1 MDTKLNQEALFYHS
15 NIRPGKLEVNPSKA
29 CDSAYDLAL
38 AYSPGVAEPCRKI
51 AETPSD
57 VYKYTIKGN
66 LVAIITNG
74 TAVLGLGDLGALA
87 SKPVMEGKAM
97 LMKKYADINAFDIEL
112 NTTDI
117 DVFVRTVIT
126 MAPTFGAIN
135 LEDIKAPECFEI
147 EKRLIDALDIPIMH
161 DDQHGTAVVSA
172 AGLINACE
180 IAGKKLEN
188 IKLLVNGAGSAA
200 MACAEM
206 YISLGVKRDHIIML
220 DSKGV
225 ISTNRIDLDKYKQ
238 KFAINTNLK
247 TLEQA
252 VAGADVFVGL
262 SKGNIMTTAMVQSM
276 AENPIVFALANP
288 NPEIA
293 YNEAMKAKNG
303 ILYATG
309 RSDVPNQINNVLGF
323 PYIFRAALD
332 VRATKINAEMK
343 KAAVYALASL
353 AKEPYLSLD
362 PEKSISF
369 GKDYF
374 IPNLSDLRLMST
386 IAPAVAKA
394 AMESGVATLQIDD
407 FGAYAEELDKRIM
420 KKFTI
425 DNSQLIIH

>member
-1 MDTKLNQEALFYHS
+1 MDTKINEKALLYHQ
-15 NIRPGKLEVNPSKA
+15 NNRPGKLVVKPSKP
-29 CDSAYDLAL
+29 CNSSFDLAL

-51 AETPSD
+51 SKVPSE

-66 LVAIITNG
+66 LVAIVTNG

-126 MAPTFGAIN
+126 MSPTFGAIN

-147 EKRLIDALDIPIMH
+147 EKRLVDALDIPVMH

-172 AGLINACE
+172 AGLLNACE
-180 IAGKKLEN
+180 IAGKKLSA
-188 IKLLVNGAGSAA
+188 IKLVINGAGAAA
-200 MACAEM
+200 MACANM
-206 YISLGVKRDHIIML
+206 YMSLGVKQENVLML

-238 KFAINTNLK
+238 KFAVNTNLK

-252 VAGADVFVGL
+252 VEGADAFVGL
-262 SKGNIMTTAMVQSM
+262 SKGNIMTPKMVQSM
-276 AENPIVFALANP
+276 ADNPIVFALANP

-293 YNEAMKAKNG
+293 YNEAMKARLG
-303 ILYATG
+303 IIYASG
-309 RSDVPNQINNVLGF
+309 RSDIPNQINNVLGF

-332 VRATKINAEMK
+332 VRATTINPEMK
-343 KAAVYALASL
+343 KAAVFALSSL
-353 AKEPYLSLD
+353 AKEPFLD
-362 PEKSISF
+362 RDENIILPF
-369 GKDYF
+369 GRNYF
-374 IPNLSDLRLMST
+374 IPKPSDTRLMGT
-386 IAPAVAKA
+386 LVPAVAEA
-394 AMESGVATLQIDD
+394 AIKSGVAKHYISD
-407 FGAYAEELDKRIM
+407 FKAYAKELEKRIT
-420 KKFTI
+420 K
-425 DNSQLIIH
+425 